1 MLSTSAFN
9 ALLKILE
16 EPPSHVVF
24 IMATTERHKLPA
36 TILSRCQQFIF
47 RMISPGEIQAHLR
60 QIADRE
66 GVKIDAHSLSY
77 IVKASEGSMRDAQSL
92 LDQIISFSGQEVV
105 DEDVRDVL
113 GFIPGEILDRTVD
126 ALADRNS
133 KALLEDVG
141 IVVDQGLSLQQY
153 VRELIGRIRD
163 LLILKLGLEEKILGS
178 AEEKRELA
186 ARAERFSEQDLIR
199 FFDMLLRLEN
209 ELRWTS
215 QSRFH
220 LEVGLIKLAKVGH
233 VRDIEEVLREMKGT
247 GEQTPQ
253 RSAPSGPASKTEE
266 KPAAP
271 ARTEL
276 PGAFTFADIFTRRV
290 EDKSATTAVHL
301 QKAERIE
308 RIDNNIDILM
318 PNGTALAMLQSKEH
332 KPVLDTVASELIGK
346 PVSVSLIMKEQ
357 PKGEVVAVNAKDE
370 PLVKKFLEVF
380 RGDIAQIKPA
390 KGEMT

>member
-1 MLSTSAFN
+1 DVFEIDAASNTGVDNIRELRESAKYVAARSRYKIFIIDEVHMLSTSAFN

-36 TILSRCQQFIF
+36 TILSRCQQFTF

-60 QIADRE
+60 QIAHSE
-66 GVKIDAHSLSY
+66 GVKIDDRSLTY
-77 IVKASEGSMRDAQSL
+77 IVKACEGSLRDAQSL
-92 LDQIISFSGQEVV
+92 LDKIISFSGQEIV

-113 GFIPGEILDRTVD
+113 GFIPGEILDRTLD

-133 KALLEDVG
+133 KALLENVG
-141 IVVDQGLSLQQY
+141 IVVDQGLSLQQF

-186 ARAERFSEQDLIR
+186 GRAGNFSEQDLIR

-215 QSRFH
+215 QGRFH

-247 GEQTPQ
+247 E
-253 RSAPSGPASKTEE
+253 APPPGPTPASRREE
-266 KPAAP
+266 KPAPEPRAD
-271 ARTEL
+271 L
-276 PGAFTFADIFTRRV
+276 PGGFTFADIFTRRV
-290 EDKSATTAVHL
+290 EDRSA
-301 QKAERIE
+301 
-308 RIDNNIDILM
+308 
-318 PNGTALAMLQSKEH
+318 
-332 KPVLDTVASELIGK
+332 
-346 PVSVSLIMKEQ
+346 
-357 PKGEVVAVNAKDE
+357 
-370 PLVKKFLEVF
+370 
-380 RGDIAQIKPA
+380 
-390 KGEMT
+390 